1 MNDLQR
7 ETLGCISRLAD
18 QMYFAAMQGHAEVVK
33 AQFDTM
39 KKYIARLQ
47 MFKEEE
53 HGKSV

>member
-1 MNDLQR
+1 MNELQR

-18 QMYFAAMQGHAEVVK
+18 QMSYAAMQGHAEVVK

-47 MFKEEE
+47 TIKEA
-53 HGKSV
+53 VR